1 VVLAQAIADAFTGT
15 RNLRA
20 IEGRQLN
27 HNCADLCEGKLS
39 RNTCITTSSYH
50 CQTWANS
57 NCGSGICRNR
67 RLQEEAQ
74 RTDPT
79 FFVLDDYFNDD
90 DDPTLPSDRKL
101 TDRKLSLP
109 SGCDTITV
117 DECNAEKGILLDA
130 VFKGLTVGGVGS
142 QCSNLVLSPFAVHC
156 ILLMNGP

>member
-1 VVLAQAIADAFTGT
+1 VQAIADAFTGT

-27 HNCADLCEGKLS
+27 HNCADVCEGKLS
-39 RNTCITTSSYH
+39 RLTCITSTSYH

-57 NCGSGICRNR
+57 NCPGGICRNR
-67 RLQEEAQ
+67 RLQEEAP

-79 FFVLDDYFNDD
+79 FFILDDYFND

-101 TDRKLSLP
+101 TDRKLELP

-117 DECNAEKGILLDA
+117 DECIAEKGILLEA
-130 VFKGLTVGGVGS
+130 VLRALTVGGVNS
-142 QCSNLVLSPFAVHC
+142 QCANLILSPFELHC
-156 ILLMNGP
+156 ILLMLDP